1 MKAIRWFALC
11 LMALPLFFAS
21 AIGQEAGPDVKE
33 AKPANGEQGE
43 TFNPRFRDP
52 DSWVPQDPLDLT
64 GPVPSDDAV
73 RTAIK
78 EGAHYLLTAQQ
89 EDGSWDVM
97 LSGHLLSMV
106 ADEAM
111 DAVAVTSLVGLA
123 LAPHRHLDERID
135 QALDRAANF
144 VINRIT
150 RGKLSFSVDYACWR
164 YTLAL
169 EFMIERHQ
177 SAKDAERKG
186 LFHNTAKRC
195 MDGLLRIQLNNGERT
210 LMDQRRRARADARAA
225 KAALP
230 GDIGV
235 TLALPTDEDFMG
247 GALIVGGVEGGP
259 AHKAGLKEGDRI
271 VEAQGVR
278 IDNAYDY
285 YMLELE
291 FIQGQSVDV
300 KVKRADGKV
309 ESVSIQIPMT
319 WPVFLGINVKWD
331 GNKAVADNY
340 LPKSPALAAGMEVG
354 DIVTAINGT
363 SIGSA
368 EDWAKAVKALAV
380 DKDVRVNISRGGKAG
395 TVTFKGKYA
404 PEGTLDILSITEDAS
419 GMEGV
424 EVGAYR
430 REARGSGHA
439 GLMSFP
445 GFAALRLG
453 IKVGDRIVGINHVP
467 VCGLD
472 HYMMLSSRLP
482 AGEFA
487 TVTWIRNG
495 ELMSNSVMIN
505 PTNAPASMDV
515 VFVGGVIAGQA
526 AQLLYSECRIMKVH
540 AGGAAEKAGLRP
552 GDVIT
557 HLDNRPTANR
567 IDFSDVLGYYNAGD
581 EVTVKYKRKGKES
594 TLKVALTA
602 PSEVAI
608 ETGGW
613 AYYPWMGL
621 ATTHSTSAALI
632 AMYRGRDLLGLQP
645 PKLALAAGE
654 RLIADMRV
662 EDPNNPKIESYLY
675 KADAKE
681 WAFSLPGAS
690 DVRGN
695 VGRICACELQQYM
708 CKARSKD
715 QLKRSVEIFHAYRHE
730 LDRVR
735 DFWHTH
741 ARHLYQN
748 AAYYWMYGH
757 LYVMLAAKEVGGEVF
772 TKTNEMVLKAV
783 MLDREESGTWLDHH
797 AFGDLIGTAQ
807 ALQILG
813 ECQGGFRK

>member
-1 MKAIRWFALC
+1 MKIARWIAVC
-11 LMALPLFFAS
+11 LLLFMPVCFVNVD
-21 AIGQEAGPDVKE
+21 GQNAQPEVRE
-33 AKPANGEQGE
+33 AKGER
-43 TFNPRFRDP
+43 FNPRHRDP
-52 DSWVPQDPLDLT
+52 DAWIPQDPYDLS
-64 GPVPSDDAV
+64 GAKPSDDAV

-78 EGAHYLLTAQQ
+78 EGAHYLLTAQL
-89 EDGSWDVM
+89 EDGSWDVV

-111 DAVAVTSLVGLA
+111 DAIAVTSLVGLG
-123 LAPHRHLDERID
+123 LAPHRHLDERIEP
-135 QALDRAANF
+135 ALERAADF
-144 VINRIT
+144 VINRIA
-150 RGKLSFSVDYACWR
+150 RGKLSFTVDYACWR

-169 EFMIERHQ
+169 EFMIERYQ
-177 SAKDAERKG
+177 SAKDAARKA
-186 LFHNTAKRC
+186 LLHNTAKRC

-210 LMDQRRRARADARAA
+210 LMDQRRRARADSRATQ
-225 KAALP
+225 AALP

-235 TLALPTDEDFMG
+235 TLALPSDEDFLG
-247 GALIVGGVEGGP
+247 GALVVDSVEGGP
-259 AHKAGLKEGDRI
+259 AAKAGLTEGDRI
-271 VEAQGVR
+271 VEAEGIR

-291 FIQGQSVDV
+291 FIQGQTIDL
-300 KVKRADGKV
+300 KVKRASGKV
-309 ESVSIQIPMT
+309 ESLSFQIPVN
-319 WPVFLGINVKWD
+319 WPIFVGINVKWD
-331 GNKAVADNY
+331 GAKAIADNFV
-340 LPKSPALAAGMEVG
+340 PKSPALAAGMEVG

-363 SIGSA
+363 SISSA
-368 EDWAKAVKALAV
+368 DDWAKAVKALAV
-380 DKDVRVNISRGGKAG
+380 DKDVRISVNRGGKTA
-395 TVTFKGKYA
+395 TVTFKGRYA
-404 PEGTLDILSITEDAS
+404 PEGTLDILSVTEDAS
-419 GMEGV
+419 GLPGV
-424 EVGAYR
+424 QVGAYR
-430 REARGSGHA
+430 REAQGSGHA

-467 VCGLD
+467 ICGMD
-472 HYMMLSSRLP
+472 HFMMLSSRLP

-487 TVTWIRNG
+487 TITWLRG
-495 ELMSNSVMIN
+495 EEIMSNSVVVN

-515 VFVGGVIAGQA
+515 VFVGGIIAGQA

-540 AGGAAEKAGLRP
+540 AGGAADKAGLRP
-552 GDVIT
+552 GDIIT
-557 HLDNRPTANR
+557 HLDNRATANR

-581 EVTVKYKRKGKES
+581 EVTVKYKRKGKEA
-594 TLKVALTA
+594 TMKVTLTA
-602 PSEVAI
+602 PSEVAL

-632 AMYRGRDLLGLQP
+632 ALYRGRDLLGLQP
-645 PKLALAAGE
+645 PKVALAAGE

-695 VGRICACELQQYM
+695 VGRICACELQQYL
-708 CKARSKD
+708 CKARSKE
-715 QLKRSVEIFHAYRHE
+715 QLKRSVEIFHAYRYE

-757 LYVMLAAKEVGGEVF
+757 YYALVAARFVGGETF
-772 TKTNEMVLKAV
+772 TKTNDVVLKAV

-813 ECQGGFRK
+813 ECEGGFRK